1 MHHLVLSATVVVFVL
16 MMNKSSMPS
25 SIVLMASRKPTLIG
39 TVYCTVFSGK
49 TYVVCSCRRLF
60 GNEPPLY
67 EFSKYIHLQGS
78 NHSILNLF
86 MDCLFMVAEINFF
99 DRVFIHIVYS
109 YTIWLSH
116 EQPSHVILDYL
127 SP

>member
-1 MHHLVLSATVVVFVL
+1 

-25 SIVLMASRKPTLIG
+25 SIVLMASQKPTLIG

-67 EFSKYIHLQGS
+67 EFSKNIHVQVS